1 MLQLLLTDENEMEMM
16 GCYSFARW
24 VGSDAVMRRPETQL
38 LLASAVLIYQA
49 TTAHGCL
56 SVCLSV
62 TLDV

>member
-1 MLQLLLTDENEMEMM
+1 MLQLLLTDENEMGMM
-16 GCYSFARW
+16 GCYSL
-24 VGSDAVMRRPETQL
+24 VELAVMRRRETQL

-62 TLDV
+62 TLDI